1 MSINPYIL
9 SATLSLFAI
18 APASAQE
25 VSNDA
30 ELYNKYCALCHIEGG
45 TGTFMLERRLSDD
58 PAILEQRDN
67 LSKEYIETVVRWG
80 VGSMPR
86 FSRAEITDAE
96 LAVII
101 QHLLSSN
108 THQGAAQK
116 PAISPGQG
124 IASE

>member
-9 SATLSLFAI
+9 SATLWLLALS
-18 APASAQE
+18 PASAQE
-25 VSNDA
+25 ESSDA
-30 ELYNKYCALCHIEGG
+30 SLYNQYCALCHIEGG
-45 TGTFMLERRLSDD
+45 TGTFMLERRLGKDS
-58 PAILEQRDN
+58 AILEQRDN

-86 FSRAEITDAE
+86 FSRAEITDEE

-108 THQGAAQK
+108 T
-116 PAISPGQG
+116 
-124 IASE
+124 